1 MARIFWWFGMRGLK
15 QSQLLR
21 QQSKRFSVVFGDS
34 VQANG
39 IAMCGSGVACV
50 GIPSIHGGFFVQL
63 IHQFVAMCFCQN
75 TGRGDVQ
82 ESTIALDFG
91 FVRDIAPRFETIAI
105 HGDELGLGAQLVKG
119 AVHCQ
124 DAGIQNVYLID
135 FLRRAA
141 GHRPKKGF
149 LFNDA
154 TQCVSVRFAHLFGI
168 VEPWMVKIVG

>member
-34 VQANG
+34 MQANG
-39 IAMCGSGVACV
+39 IAMCGSGVARV

-82 ESTIALDFG
+82 ESTITLDFG

-105 HGDELGLGAQLVKG
+105 HGDELGLGAQ
-119 AVHCQ
+119 
-124 DAGIQNVYLID
+124 
-135 FLRRAA
+135 
-141 GHRPKKGF
+141 
-149 LFNDA
+149 
-154 TQCVSVRFAHLFGI
+154 
-168 VEPWMVKIVG
+168 MV